1 MFLYQVIAF
10 YERVGVDWC
19 FFFDSI
25 FHHNITL
32 FILLNSVLSA
42 RSPRHLASLPAQ
54 ESLFAWLIRMLTS
67 TPQECEAHAQA
78 VFAVTG
84 GAIPTSSAGV
94 GVGAG
99 AAGEKGACPTS
110 AAGARACVS
119 VRRAASATEMAQMDV
134 KAANL
139 VLVMLFTAM
148 MVVVS
153 LLSNVIYA

>member
-1 MFLYQVIAF
+1 
-10 YERVGVDWC
+10 
-19 FFFDSI
+19 
-25 FHHNITL
+25 
-32 FILLNSVLSA
+32 
-42 RSPRHLASLPAQ
+42 
-54 ESLFAWLIRMLTS
+54 MLTS

-84 GAIPTSSAGV
+84 GAIPTSSAGA
-94 GVGAG
+94 GAG

-119 VRRAASATEMAQMDV
+119 VRRAASATEMAQLDV

>member
-1 MFLYQVIAF
+1 MTCVHTPFLSCGTLSSSSPDHY
-10 YERVGVDWC
+10 RNS
-19 FFFDSI
+19 FFP
-25 FHHNITL
+25 
-32 FILLNSVLSA
+32 NSALSV
-42 RSPRHLASLPAQ
+42 RSPRHLASLPAP

-84 GAIPTSSAGV
+84 GAIPSAGAS
-94 GVGAG
+94 G
-99 AAGEKGACPTS
+99 GACPTS

-119 VRRAASATEMAQMDV
+119 VRRAASAAEMAQLDV

-139 VLVMLFTAM
+139 VLVVLFTAM

>member
-1 MFLYQVIAF
+1 M
-10 YERVGVDWC
+10 
-19 FFFDSI
+19 
-25 FHHNITL
+25 
-32 FILLNSVLSA
+32 SA
-42 RSPRHLASLPAQ
+42 RSPRHLASLPAP
-54 ESLFAWLIRMLTS
+54 ESLFAWLVRMLTS

-84 GAIPTSSAGV
+84 GAFPSSGASAG
-94 GVGAG
+94 AG
-99 AAGEKGACPTS
+99 GACPTS

-119 VRRAASATEMAQMDV
+119 VRRAASAAEMAQLDV

-139 VLVMLFTAM
+139 VLVVLFTAM